1 GLRAQKKISPKQTL
15 SVSFEGSMPE
25 ELWPMLAKLANV
37 KVVEGAAGESV
48 TSFIVGTVKCSVSL
62 EGLVDD
68 SEERSRLEA
77 ELARQKGFLE
87 GVRRKLGNENFIAHA
102 PEAVVA
108 VERKKEADAQ
118 ARIEALEK
126 SLEALAK

>member
-1 GLRAQKKISPKQTL
+1 
-15 SVSFEGSMPE
+15 
-25 ELWPMLAKLANV
+25 MLAKLANV
-37 KVVEGAAGESV
+37 KVCTGTPGDGV

-62 EGLVDD
+62 EGLLDN

-87 GVRRKLGNENFIAHA
+87 GVRRKLGNENFTAHA

-108 VERKKEADAQ
+108 MERKKEADAL

-126 SLEALAK
+126 SLEALA